1 MNHTLTAPLPP
12 HPPHVLDFILSSI
25 SLQASKHD
33 GFHSDLSKKGNEIS
47 ALLAKAKASTPA
59 NAALIEKI
67 SAAAEE
73 FDGVKKDSGK
83 RQDQLKK
90 CLGDAQV
97 SLSLSTFIFIF
108 ASIIVRLSILS
119 CLPVSQSFCCSVL
132 LSLSPYVS

>member
-12 HPPHVLDFILSSI
+12 HPPHILDFILSSI

-97 SLSLSTFIFIF
+97 SLSLSTFIF